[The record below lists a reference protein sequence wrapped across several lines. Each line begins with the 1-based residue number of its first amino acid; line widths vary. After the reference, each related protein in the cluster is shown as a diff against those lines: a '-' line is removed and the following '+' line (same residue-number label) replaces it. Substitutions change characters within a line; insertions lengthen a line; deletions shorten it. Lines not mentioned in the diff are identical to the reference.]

1 LEGAIIIKK
10 LFFGIFIFLVLIFQ
24 TTSIKASSSILA
36 RIGNNYYGTLEEA
49 INAAGPNDII
59 SLTNNIS
66 LDKTLNINKTVNIN
80 LNNFDIKADEKVFTV
95 QGGTLNLSGKGMVYE
110 SKPNYGA
117 INVIGSD
124 DSNNNN
130 YSIVNIG
137 KDVTLEGW
145 SGIFINHNNGTGYGI
160 VANIDGGINSVTD
173 ANGITG
179 SGVYVNG
186 NIQHENNA
194 PIINLS
200 NTARI
205 SSSGVGIY
213 AAGYAT
219 YNIDGAYISG
229 SEAGLGIKSG
239 IFNISNGIIHGS
251 GPDKTPT
258 TGNNNGI
265 NPSGAAI
272 QIESNAG
279 YKGNIKINI
288 NGGTLESE
296 NSNAFYEYTVNNT
309 STKVTDINISGGTFK
324 ADNNKNAFRLSDSF
338 KNTHQGFITGGTY
351 SSNPDEYLKN
361 GYSSSINEGSLYE
374 VVEGTISVF
383 AIKNKKNNFIIPI
396 IIFISLCVIIY
407 LNRNKILKLFK

>member
-1 LEGAIIIKK
+1 MIIIKK
-10 LFFGIFIFLVLIFQ
+10 LFFLFSLFFILLIEF
-24 TTSIKASSSILA
+24 TNVKASDSILA
-36 RIGNNYYGTLEEA
+36 RIGTNYYGTLEEA

-95 QGGTLNLSGKGMVYE
+95 QGGTLNLSGNGMVYE
-110 SKPNYGA
+110 RKPNYGA
-117 INVIGSD
+117 ITVMGSN
-124 DSNNNN
+124 DSNDNN
-130 YSIVNIG
+130 YSIVNVG
-137 KDVTLEGW
+137 SEVTLEGW
-145 SGIFINHNNGTGYGI
+145 SGIFIGHNNGTAYGI
-160 VANIDGGINSVTD
+160 VVNIDGGINSVTD
-173 ANGITG
+173 ANGVTG

-186 NIQHENNA
+186 NIQHEDNS

-200 NTARI
+200 DTARI

-229 SEAGLGIKSG
+229 SEAGLGIKAG
-239 IFNISNGIIHGS
+239 IFNITDGIIHGS

-258 TGNNNGI
+258 SGNNNGI

-279 YKGNIKINI
+279 YKGNIKLNI
-288 NGGTLESE
+288 SGGTFESE
-296 NSNAFYEYTVNNT
+296 HSNAFYEYTVNNIP
-309 STKVTDINISGGTFK
+309 TKVISIDISGGKFK
-324 ADNNKNAFRLSDSF
+324 AGDNKNVFRLSDSF
-338 KNTHQGFITGGTY
+338 KSTHQGFITGGTY

-361 GYSSSINEGSLYE
+361 GFSSSLNENSMYD
-374 VVEGTISVF
+374 VVSSTISVF
-383 AIKNKKNNFIIPI
+383 AFKNQNNNFIIPI
-396 IIFISLCVIIY
+396 IVFIGLGIIIY
-407 LNRNKILKLFK
+407 LNHNKILKLFK

>member
-1 LEGAIIIKK
+1 MKK
-10 LFFGIFIFLVLIFQ
+10 RIFVYILFLVLLVQ
-24 TTSIKASSSILA
+24 TVKINASDSVLA
-36 RIGNNYYGTLEEA
+36 RIGNNYFGTLEEA
-49 INAAGPNDII
+49 INAASPNDII
-59 SLTNNIS
+59 SLTNNIT
-66 LDKTLNINKTVNIN
+66 LDETLNINKTININ
-80 LNNFDIKADEKVFTV
+80 LNNFDIKANEKVFTV

-117 INVIGSD
+117 ITVMGSN
-124 DSNNNN
+124 DSNDNNF
-130 YSIVNIG
+130 SVVNVG

-145 SGIFINHNNGTGYGI
+145 SGIFIGHNNGTGYGI
-160 VANIDGGINSVTD
+160 VVNIDGGINSIAD
-173 ANGITG
+173 ANGVTG

-229 SEAGLGIKSG
+229 SEAGLGIKAG
-239 IFNISNGIIHGS
+239 NFNITDGIIHGS

-258 TGNNNGI
+258 SGNNNGI

-272 QIESNAG
+272 QIESNTG
-279 YKGNIKINI
+279 YKGNIK
-288 NGGTLESE
+288 L
-296 NSNAFYEYTVNNT
+296 
-309 STKVTDINISGGTFK
+309 NISGGTFESEHSNAVYEYTVNGISTK
-324 ADNNKNAFRLSDSF
+324 VKDIDITGGKFEAGDNKNVFRLSDSF
-338 KNTHQGFITGGTY
+338 KDTHQGFITGGTY
-351 SSNPDEYLKN
+351 SSNPDEYLKS
-361 GYSSSINEGSLYE
+361 GYSSDVNENSMYE
-374 VVEGTISVF
+374 VVNSTISVF
-383 AIKNKKNNFIIPI
+383 AFKNQNNSFIVPI
-396 IIFISLCVIIY
+396 IAFIGLCVIIY

>member
-1 LEGAIIIKK
+1 MKK
-10 LFFGIFIFLVLIFQ
+10 LFWLCFLLFILSVQ
-24 TTSIKASSSILA
+24 AVNVKASDSVMA
-36 RIGNNYYGTLEEA
+36 RIGNNYFGSLEEA
-49 INAAGPNDII
+49 INTAGPNDVI
-59 SLTNNIS
+59 SLTNNVS
-66 LDKTLNINKTVNIN
+66 LDETLNINKTVNIN

-117 INVIGSD
+117 ITVMGSN
-124 DSNNNN
+124 DSNDNN
-130 YSIVNIG
+130 YSVVNVG

-145 SGIFINHNNGTGYGI
+145 SGIFIGHNNSTAYGI
-160 VANIDGGINSVTD
+160 VVNIDGGINSVTD
-173 ANGITG
+173 ANGVTG

-186 NIQHENNA
+186 NIQHENNS

-205 SSSGVGIY
+205 SSSGAGIY

-229 SEAGLGIKSG
+229 SEAGLGIKAGS
-239 IFNISNGIIHGS
+239 FNITDGIIHGS

-258 TGNNNGI
+258 SGNNNGI

-279 YKGNIKINI
+279 YKGNIE
-288 NGGTLESE
+288 L
-296 NSNAFYEYTVNNT
+296 
-309 STKVTDINISGGTFK
+309 NISGGTFESEHSNAIYEYTVNGIPTKVKDINISSGTFK
-324 ADNNKNAFRLSDSF
+324 AGDNKNVFRLSDSF
-338 KNTHQGFITGGTY
+338 KDTHQGFITGGTY
-351 SSNPDEYLKN
+351 SSNPDEYLKS
-361 GYSSSINEGSLYE
+361 GYSSDLNENSMYE
-374 VVEGTISVF
+374 VVSSTISVF
-383 AIKNKKNNFIIPI
+383 AFKNQNNNFIIPVI
-396 IIFISLCVIIY
+396 VFTGLCIIIY